1 MKNDAKES
9 RFWEM
14 LKRGL
19 KNFFTKNIA
28 IKVISLVFAM
38 LIWGYVMMTQNPMR
52 VKVVQNVPVNIEG
65 EADLTTRK
73 LIICGDR
80 AALLEDISVRVRTEL
95 TSYADLSADDIT
107 ASVNLSSISSKGKHT
122 LKISVKS
129 STGQVVSYTPSQI
142 EIEGD
147 TLATRSVPVEVRR
160 EGELQEGYWAGDVQL
175 SSPTVELQGA
185 AADLMQIAK
194 AVAVID
200 LTDRTE
206 SVNESMVLTLYDQ
219 EGNEVSASVLFGSMA
234 TAVVKL
240 QILPSKIVPIDVD
253 AAIAGR
259 DAIPENF
266 EIAGYGTSIEN
277 NLVRIVGNA
286 EALADVES
294 LSLEPLDVAGLTE
307 SVQQDLPIIVPE
319 GVRVIGGSTVNV
331 QVTIRE
337 KTDTLTL
344 TELPVEIVGLT
355 RKQKAV
361 LDRETVDISLNGRVS
376 LINGITR
383 GDVKIYADVTG
394 LAAGT
399 HAVKLA
405 VQIDGEDVPA
415 ELQVVFAETDTVQV
429 TIEE

>member
-19 KNFFTKNIA
+19 KTFFTKNIA

-38 LIWGYVMMTQNPMR
+38 LLWGYVMMTQNPTR

-142 EIEGD
+142 EIEVD

-160 EGELQEGYWAGDVQL
+160 EGELPEGYWAGDVQL

-219 EGNEVSASVLFGSMA
+219 EGNEVSASILFGSMA

-253 AAIAGR
+253 AAIVGK

-277 NLVRIVGNA
+277 NLVRIVGSA
-286 EALADVES
+286 DALAEVES

-383 GDVKIYADVTG
+383 GDVKVYADVTG
-394 LAAGT
+394 LVAGT
-399 HAVKLA
+399 HEVKLA